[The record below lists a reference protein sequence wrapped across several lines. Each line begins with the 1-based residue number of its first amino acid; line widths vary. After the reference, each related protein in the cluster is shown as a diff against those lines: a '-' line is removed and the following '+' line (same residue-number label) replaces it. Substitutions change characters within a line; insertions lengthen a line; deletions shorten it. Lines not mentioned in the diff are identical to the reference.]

1 VVEIIF
7 QPKKLTN
14 SSTSPT
20 KAYWMFLAHFVAS
33 FRMFGFMGLVGAQA
47 IDIIKYLSRFVID
60 VHWGSPHKPT
70 AEI

>member
-1 VVEIIF
+1 
-7 QPKKLTN
+7 
-14 SSTSPT
+14 
-20 KAYWMFLAHFVAS
+20 MFLAHFVVS